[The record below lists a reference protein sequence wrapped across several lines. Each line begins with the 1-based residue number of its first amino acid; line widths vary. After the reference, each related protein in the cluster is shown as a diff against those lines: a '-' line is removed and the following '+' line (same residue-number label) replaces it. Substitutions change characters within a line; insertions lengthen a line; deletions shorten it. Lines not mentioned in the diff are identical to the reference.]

1 MVQFYR
7 AKTLLAIGS
16 AGLMLEQKMQSLK
29 GQVKKRPLNFNQ

>member
-16 AGLMLEQKMQSLK
+16 AGLMLEQKMRLFK
-29 GQVKKRPLNFNQ
+29 GQVKKRLLN